1 MNGHLAGI
9 RAARKLRAAKT
20 SAAGASS
27 VKHVSRALAKIANAV
42 ISSITHLEARITTF
56 IDQRELR
63 IIRSWHHSISGPELM
78 NLVSQVIDPPTISG
92 DKKDIR
98 PRMALDAVV
107 AKSPWLRIQSPCS

>member
-1 MNGHLAGI
+1 MAANADFSSLNSPVFMACRNSMNGHLAGI

-42 ISSITHLEARITTF
+42 VSSITHLVTRIATF

-63 IIRSWHHSISGPELM
+63 II
-78 NLVSQVIDPPTISG
+78 TIG
-92 DKKDIR
+92 IILL
-98 PRMALDAVV
+98 AG
-107 AKSPWLRIQSPCS
+107 QS

>member
-1 MNGHLAGI
+1 MAANADFSRLSSPVFMACRNSLNGHLAGI

-42 ISSITHLEARITTF
+42 ISSIPHLETRITTF

-63 IIRSWHHSISGPELM
+63 IIRLGIIVLAG
-78 NLVSQVIDPPTISG
+78 
-92 DKKDIR
+92 
-98 PRMALDAVV
+98 
-107 AKSPWLRIQSPCS
+107 